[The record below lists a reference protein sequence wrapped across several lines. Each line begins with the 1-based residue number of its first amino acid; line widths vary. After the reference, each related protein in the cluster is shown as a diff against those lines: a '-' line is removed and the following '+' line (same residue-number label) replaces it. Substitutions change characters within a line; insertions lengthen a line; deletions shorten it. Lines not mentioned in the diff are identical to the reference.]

1 MKQKA
6 IVPLVLGLAIGLIA
20 VKFGVDAIRRAQAT
34 GKAKQTVTVI
44 QAKEDID
51 AHAEI
56 RLGMVVA
63 LEIVETPLT
72 PANER
77 ISDIQKLI
85 GRVTLKAIPK
95 NSPVLLS
102 MLSPE
107 GTQPGIIGR
116 IPPGFRA
123 VSVKIDEVTGVA
135 YQLKPGVWVDVT
147 VVMDV
152 NTGERG
158 GRGRKETI
166 AEVILQRVQVAAIGY
181 GTSTESE
188 GGMAKVKPAKSATL
202 FVAEEDVPRLHLA
215 GTKGKITLALRG
227 ESDTSTDGTAI
238 AYGREIG
245 GRKTPPS
252 TGVPKP
258 SEVLA
263 YRPEPEPEPEPPH
276 TVLVMHRSSIVGQ
289 DSVTEQV
296 TFENGQST
304 KVVSISIGAPT
315 RAVATMR
322 DGNRRTRVTEGSIG
336 SSQQGNSN

>member
-20 VKFGVDAIRRAQAT
+20 VKFGVDAIQRAQAS

-56 RLGMVVA
+56 RLGMVEA
-63 LEIVETPLT
+63 LEVVETALT

-107 GTQPGIIGR
+107 GTEPGIIGR

-147 VVMDV
+147 VVMDI
-152 NTGERG
+152 NTGGRG

-181 GTSTESE
+181 GTSTATD
-188 GGMAKVKPAKSATL
+188 GGITKVKPAKSATL

-227 ESDTSTDGTAI
+227 ESDTSMDGTAI
-238 AYGREIG
+238 AYGGDIG
-245 GRKTPPS
+245 GRRRPPS
-252 TGVPKP
+252 TSVPKS
-258 SEVLA
+258 SEVLS
-263 YRPEPEPEPEPPH
+263 YRPEPEPEPPY

-289 DSVTEQV
+289 DSVTEQI
-296 TFENGQST
+296 TFENGRST

-315 RAVATMR
+315 RSAAAMRGENKKTRAT
-322 DGNRRTRVTEGSIG
+322 V
-336 SSQQGNSN
+336 Q